1 MEVALEPRTDG
12 AVVVRLSGRLDLV
25 SATEV
30 RQVLSRAVS
39 DGRRWL
45 VVDLGDVSFID
56 SSGLGALIGGL
67 KAARRAGGDLRIA
80 RPTEQARI
88 VLQLTNLERV
98 LKPYST
104 VEEALADIT

>member
-12 AVVVRLSGRLDLV
+12 AAVVRLSGRLDLV
-25 SATEV
+25 SAAEV

-39 DGRRWL
+39 DGRRRL
-45 VVDLGDVSFID
+45 VVDLGDVPFID

-67 KAARRAGGDLRIA
+67 KAARQAGGDLRIA
-80 RPTEQARI
+80 RPTEQARL

-98 LKPYST
+98 LKPYPT
-104 VEEALADIT
+104 VEE